1 MPSFPRRVRP
11 TERPSDRK
19 TARPRGRPAAFTLI
33 EVMVAT
39 AVMVIMVLM
48 VGSVFQ
54 QTSSSWDAGY
64 ARAEGGMA
72 VRTVVGSLTRD
83 LATAVDGRRFDLS
96 SPVECN
102 GSSLT
107 FYRLNEDSGGGF
119 EKVVYSLKENSATRN
134 GKQLISI
141 NKKNDN
147 DNDKPPFTANFEFFM
162 PEYGVGV
169 DPDPEDE
176 TVPIR
181 PFETGAFSGSG
192 GGGGKAVVWTVP
204 YVIVR
209 CSLSRNGSLSGL
221 AVRSLGHDGVP
232 NGTGDRGDDIIV
244 R

>member
-83 LATAVDGRRFDLS
+83 LATAVDGRRFGLGK
-96 SPVECN
+96 PVECG

-107 FYRLNEDSGGGF
+107 FYRLKEDSGGGF
-119 EKVVYSLKENSATRN
+119 EKVVYSLGHNSATRN
-134 GKQLISI
+134 GDQLISV
-141 NKKNDN
+141 NDN
-147 DNDKPPFTANFEFFM
+147 KPFDADFSLYM

-181 PFETGAFSGSG
+181 PFEAGAFSGSG

-209 CSLSRNGSLSGL
+209 CSLSRKGSLSGL
-221 AVRSLGHDGVP
+221 YVRSLGHDGVP